1 MRSRAPNPKGS
12 ARYTLAVHGDTGR
25 AECSHLEIRIGQ
37 ARRARNMRIIRD
49 RDGITERTGAEPAVG
64 RAGLKPPYRCHD
76 NGASPW
82 VPSNFYRHERDKG
95 CALEIEDELSPL
107 FYEFLDPPLGED
119 NMPLISLTLIVF
131 LYSSCIPLTKMNNN

>member
-49 RDGITERTGAEPAVG
+49 RDGITERPRG
-64 RAGLKPPYRCHD
+64 RYAFNLSLPYR
-76 NGASPW
+76 
-82 VPSNFYRHERDKG
+82 
-95 CALEIEDELSPL
+95 LSL
-107 FYEFLDPPLGED
+107 FL
-119 NMPLISLTLIVF
+119 MHS
-131 LYSSCIPLTKMNNN
+131 LTKMNNN